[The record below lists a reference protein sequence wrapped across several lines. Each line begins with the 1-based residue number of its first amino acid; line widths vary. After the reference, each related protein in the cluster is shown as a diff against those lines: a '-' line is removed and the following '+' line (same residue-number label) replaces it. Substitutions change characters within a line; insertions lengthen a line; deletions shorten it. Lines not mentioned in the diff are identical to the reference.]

1 MNSKFAATPLRA
13 LLTLAVSTSIMHQAA
28 CAQVAQSNPAYATP
42 STSSST
48 ATASTTGD
56 TSAIEQLRAARARV
70 KASPE
75 DVNARFQLAELLRKQ
90 GRQGEA
96 AQEYLTVTELDPTL
110 YLAYHQLTLVQS
122 DTSQIDDAIERLKKL
137 KEERPKELMLC
148 VALSELLEKR
158 GNYYQAARQL
168 IDLGY
173 ANAVPPKFAPKVN
186 ARVHYL
192 LTKAK
197 DAQIKETVSEV
208 SDDDLDVVPAPLP
221 ESTLKKGMA
230 ASKYKE
236 SKEMKGVGHVPLL
249 H

>member
-1 MNSKFAATPLRA
+1 MKSKFAVTPLRA
-13 LLTLAVSTSIMHQAA
+13 LLTLAVSTCFIQQTAW
-28 CAQVAQSNPAYATP
+28 AQVPASTTP
-42 STSSST
+42 
-48 ATASTTGD
+48 AAESTTGD
-56 TSAIEQLRAARARV
+56 TTAAIEQLRAARAKV

-75 DVNARFQLAELLRKQ
+75 DVNARFQLAEMLRKL

-96 AQEYLTVTELDPTL
+96 AQEFLTVTELDPSL
-110 YLAYHQLTLVQS
+110 YLAYHQLTLLQADS
-122 DTSQIDDAIERLKKL
+122 SQIDDAIERLKKL
-137 KEERPKELMLC
+137 KEEKPKELMLC

-197 DAQIKETVSEV
+197 DAQIRETVSEAD
-208 SDDDLDVVPAPLP
+208 DDDLDVVPAPLP
-221 ESTLKKGMA
+221 ESTLKKGIA